1 MHERR
6 LCVRFTRR
14 TPMTFRSVIIA
25 ICVAAVTAANAA
37 AQTPPPAP
45 TLVAPSNGASAV
57 QPVTLQ
63 WTAVSDP
70 DGPIG
75 SYSWQVATTSAFS
88 VVIADGFTDV
98 RNGDPIPTF
107 ARLSGLANGTYF
119 WRVKATQ
126 IVGGATGAIDSPWS
140 LLPASVLAKNSTAGS
155 TSSGDSD
162 LRRCSTIRC
171 LRERCSRP
179 DPLNSELTR
188 F

>member
-1 MHERR
+1 HERHPR
-6 LCVRFTRR
+6 TSLTRHI
-14 TPMTFRSVIIA
+14 PMTYRSILLAACIA
-25 ICVAAVTAANAA
+25 TLTAANSA

-45 TLVAPSNGASAV
+45 ALVAPNNGASAV

-75 SYSWQVATTSAFS
+75 SYSWQVATTSAFT

-140 LLPASVLAKNSTAGS
+140 AV
-155 TSSGDSD
+155 
-162 LRRCSTIRC
+162 R
-171 LRERCSRP
+171 
-179 DPLNSELTR
+179 
-188 F
+188 